1 MSTQQT
7 VAAQPDLSRL
17 AEDRILYGAVHL
29 NVTELERSLAFWR
42 DLVGLSELAS
52 AAGEAR
58 LGVDGR
64 PLVVLHPGATRP
76 AGRGHAGLYHLA
88 IHLPDAR
95 EFARVLVRIAQAG
108 VPQSPTD
115 HIFSKATYLN
125 DPDGLMLELT
135 LETPERY
142 RSIEIGP
149 GTITMLDSDGRVRSP
164 TEPLDVAEAIAP
176 LDGGDTGLPLPGG
189 AYIGHV
195 HLHVPDLRAAHDFYR
210 DVVGFEEHAYM
221 AAIGMADLGAG
232 GSFPHRIAMNSWQGP
247 TARQAPQGTAGLR
260 RYELVVRDRAQLDAL
275 TARAAG
281 ADVGPSALDGGDI
294 SLQDPAG
301 NEFSVSVER
310 DPA

>member
-17 AEDRILYGAVHL
+17 AEDRILCGAVHL

-52 AAGEAR
+52 APGEAR

-195 HLHVPDLRAAHDFYR
+195 HLHVPDLRASHDFYR

-281 ADVGPSALDGGDI
+281 ANVGPSALDGGDI